1 MSLRDEVAKRVRV
14 KLARAPRPSPLDAP
28 VTADS
33 FGGTRAMR
41 SVYGIY
47 SSEAPSRDPYMP
59 GPHPFHTQPLLG
71 HMENGDAIPREQVL
85 NRPETVHFVA
95 FHPRQVSPILHS
107 YNDYAGGYDQRVA
120 FIRQTHPEQRV
131 PIVNETLINGKG
143 DEEPVF
149 RQIEQGQQRVRALL
163 GLPNDR
169 PGMALPVYFKSHRA
183 AELMARA
190 AGGRVETVAYDPS
203 RLSAGITNNSTGRV
217 HDVRRTPARIGELA
231 SASPRPGQ
239 EEYADYRYD
248 NLSPQILAS
257 HPAFGEYFTTVGTS
271 RRIPDH
277 GESRWGFLEAQL
289 SHRGAE
295 AWKAGLNYR
304 NVLNDF
310 AQGQPHDPAT
320 GELVNHDEI
329 SRLGSTARELYERFA
344 ADPHDHLA
352 RAVLADHL
360 EEAGQHELSDVFR
373 ASLPQQFSRRGE
385 KTRLAKAVADRVRVK
400 LARQPAPPVTA
411 ESFGSLGNMS
421 RVANQHLHERKS
433 SFLPFIAPDQ
443 ATGSWRTQ
451 SADSVR
457 NSPAALHFVAHN
469 PLQLVPQEEGAL
481 LHNPAVRTL
490 EHGQYRADGNGLEEP
505 SESAPLGRPFDPSP
519 RQVIREGQ
527 GRVRRLLGYPARDDG
542 DEPTVY
548 FKSHRAAKIA
558 ALLTGGHVESVSFSP
573 KSVAHSTRRS
583 ASTGAYHIGYAPF
596 FDIRGGQQPEALLQ
610 SLAPADDPWNDT
622 AANVIASHPVFGE
635 HITKIGSRNVALT
648 HARDYSWMDP
658 SNTHRG
664 VALHQNNWRVPADIA
679 RDYGDPP
686 AHFDPSVLS
695 GVGKEIHA
703 QFVANPG
710 DHLARA
716 VLADQLE
723 EAGHHD
729 FADAFRS
736 TLPQQF
742 SRRGEKLRYAASGS
756 ASGANG
762 YFISHTPA
770 IIAPL
775 SQHDGTRSFG
785 RPGMRAISFGG
796 GALAVRPSWSRV
808 EGGRPGTLNGTS
820 EHVITDEMY
829 HDDSQFKTTPH
840 ESRDS
845 FISDENIEK
854 YVHGQRAVRDALGL
868 PNAPYHWAVLTNRA
882 EAERV
887 AQSTG
892 GLVHGIELSPS
903 RAKKAG
909 PFHVLKTPGGS
920 VVLGYAHAQNL
931 GVLGR
936 SATYDSIRN
945 HLNFANATNS
955 PKAALSS
962 LRALNQQHWPFL
974 IAHAEEM
981 QTLPGAPHPHHQFL
995 GPKLQKYPQLLA
1007 PSHQEMLGA
1016 GEPASTIYQMALQH
1030 KNEPVHRMALA
1041 DTLDEQ
1047 GRSDAADF
1055 FRSTIPDSEPRK
1067 LGAVG
1072 DKLRLNAAVAE
1083 RVRVKLAKKA
1093 SQPMTAD
1100 SFGST
1105 WHMQRAN
1112 GNHRVYRGPGE
1123 IDVFLD
1129 DKGSVES
1136 ADSVRSSPH
1145 AVHYVAH
1152 HPDQLSSQS
1161 FDHGDNTRGVFLH
1174 SSGSLRFSPTTDN
1187 ISVPDDDPVGYPA
1200 DREVHRAIDDGQ
1212 RRVRQLLGIQGDLPG
1227 RSPPV
1232 YFKSHRAAQL
1242 AAAAT
1247 GGRVETLAISPNRI
1261 ATGLANTT
1269 KYGAPSVAHNGYEG
1283 IFDLRSGPSQ
1293 DSEHA
1298 RLLQPRMDGEGFSFA
1313 PHVIARHP
1321 VLGEYITPVGPR
1333 PIRNSPSFVEDYSS
1347 HRRVMLRASNWQPN
1361 AEVRQAYGY
1370 PPRLA
1375 QVAPEEAAELV
1386 REHWALLM
1394 EHASHGHQIELGG
1407 MHVPTRQHIESLG
1420 PDAQHLFAL
1429 QREPAARLA
1438 LSDML
1443 EDAGHDEA
1451 AHFMRATVPVQYA
1464 RNEHDAA
1471 PSSLHRVVAQY
1482 ASQKLRYARGANPYR
1497 DGDRV
1502 DVVGIGAGNYR
1513 RESLSQ
1519 PGMHEVDIFERGHMT
1534 HRATVS
1540 LDRITPKTGG
1550 ASGAAQPA
1558 TTGPQPF
1565 SEPHDLR
1572 AGDVIRIFNAD
1583 DGSPIPHAKGG
1594 GPDSHDVNGYEL
1606 INQHEGDTP
1615 FADETASTL
1624 HMVRTIPLG
1633 PRNINRSPFNLGTR
1647 GRTFQVLRRSEGPR
1661 DRSYV
1666 DSYGHQFYHGDS
1678 LFVNGAGPY
1687 TVETN
1692 VIGNTPVVRARNS
1705 SGVLR
1710 VFAGRQDA
1718 SGAHRIHDMHVRRLS
1733 EGQQVPPATPQDSVQ
1748 QTAPLRVT
1756 ARRGATV
1763 PAFGASQGPPPP
1775 TVPLEIMLHDHHS
1788 TTTGSEQA
1796 NRLRAMFEAIHGSP
1810 VDDET
1815 IMHILRVPRP
1825 FAGADPHHEIF
1836 HPKNIRLRVT
1846 IGNDFVHAHV
1856 DSRLRNYSFE
1866 AGTDFSSGKVYNAS
1880 QFHDGWH
1887 RDVRVPGEPVKLI
1900 STPHILQNQARAA
1913 HELGVPELRVSAG
1926 MENPLS
1932 PGGMT
1937 GGIVW
1942 PSYGYTAPL
1951 ASKYASKAAKLDEA
1965 TAIIKRNDP
1974 SRAHDSDFWL
1984 HDLLSS
1990 QEGRDWY
1997 TKAEPTQNRTYYP
2010 NVISGS
2016 MHFRTHPD
2024 SESHQLLS
2032 AHTAKVE
2039 SNAARKT
2046 TPAPEA

>member
-1 MSLRDEVAKRVRV
+1 
-14 KLARAPRPSPLDAP
+14 
-28 VTADS
+28 
-33 FGGTRAMR
+33 
-41 SVYGIY
+41 
-47 SSEAPSRDPYMP
+47 MP

-71 HMENGDAIPREQVL
+71 HDEDGDAIPREQVL
-85 NRPETVHFVA
+85 NRPETCHFVA

-120 FIRQTHPEQRV
+120 FIRQTHPDQRV

-203 RLSAGITNNSTGRV
+203 RLSAEITNNSTGRV

-304 NVLNDF
+304 GALNHF
-310 AQGQPHDPAT
+310 AEGQPHDPAT
-320 GELVNHDEI
+320 GELVNHDDI
-329 SRLGSTARELYERFA
+329 SRLGSTARELFEQFA

-373 ASLPQQFSRRGE
+373 SSLPQQFSRRGE
-385 KTRLAKAVADRVRVK
+385 K
-400 LARQPAPPVTA
+400 
-411 ESFGSLGNMS
+411 
-421 RVANQHLHERKS
+421 
-433 SFLPFIAPDQ
+433 I
-443 ATGSWRTQ
+443 
-451 SADSVR
+451 
-457 NSPAALHFVAHN
+457 
-469 PLQLVPQEEGAL
+469 
-481 LHNPAVRTL
+481 
-490 EHGQYRADGNGLEEP
+490 
-505 SESAPLGRPFDPSP
+505 
-519 RQVIREGQ
+519 
-527 GRVRRLLGYPARDDG
+527 
-542 DEPTVY
+542 
-548 FKSHRAAKIA
+548 
-558 ALLTGGHVESVSFSP
+558 
-573 KSVAHSTRRS
+573 
-583 ASTGAYHIGYAPF
+583 
-596 FDIRGGQQPEALLQ
+596 
-610 SLAPADDPWNDT
+610 
-622 AANVIASHPVFGE
+622 
-635 HITKIGSRNVALT
+635 
-648 HARDYSWMDP
+648 
-658 SNTHRG
+658 
-664 VALHQNNWRVPADIA
+664 
-679 RDYGDPP
+679 
-686 AHFDPSVLS
+686 
-695 GVGKEIHA
+695 
-703 QFVANPG
+703 
-710 DHLARA
+710 
-716 VLADQLE
+716 
-723 EAGHHD
+723 
-729 FADAFRS
+729 
-736 TLPQQF
+736 
-742 SRRGEKLRYAASGS
+742 RYAASGS
-756 ASGANG
+756 TQGANG

-770 IIAPL
+770 IIRPL
-775 SQHDGTRSFG
+775 ALHDGTTAIG
-785 RPGMRAISFGG
+785 QPGMRAISFGG
-796 GALAVRPSWSRV
+796 GALAVRPSWARM
-808 EGGRPGTLNGTS
+808 EGARPGNLNGHS

-829 HDDSQFKTTPH
+829 HDDSLFRTTPH

-892 GLVHGIELSPS
+892 GLVHGIEVSPS

-909 PFHVLKTPGGS
+909 IFHVLKTPGGS
-920 VVLGYAHAQNL
+920 VILGHRDAWNS

-936 SATYDSIRN
+936 SVTYDSIKN
-945 HLNFANATNS
+945 HLHLANTTNS
-955 PKAALSS
+955 PKWALSN

-981 QTLPGAPHPHHQFL
+981 QTLPGAPHPHRDFL

-1016 GEPASTIYQMALQH
+1016 GEPVSTIYQMALQH
-1030 KNEPVHRMALA
+1030 KNEPVHRMVLA

-1047 GRSDAADF
+1047 GRSGAADF
-1055 FRSTIPDSEPRK
+1055 FRSTLPDSEPRK

-1072 DKLRLNAAVAE
+1072 EKLRLNAAVAE

-1100 SFGST
+1100 SFGSA
-1105 WHMQRAN
+1105 WHMQRA
-1112 GNHRVYRGPGE
+1112 GGDHHVYRGGDEPQT
-1123 IDVFLD
+1123 FLTSE
-1129 DKGSVES
+1129 GQVES
-1136 ADSVRSSPH
+1136 NDSVHNSPH
-1145 AVHYVAH
+1145 AAHFVAH
-1152 HPDQLSSQS
+1152 HPSQLSSQS
-1161 FDHGDNTRGVFLH
+1161 FLHSDNARGVLLH
-1174 SSGSLRFSPTTDN
+1174 SPANFLGVSYLRARDSASGSDEP
-1187 ISVPDDDPVGYPA
+1187 PDDDPLA
-1200 DREVHRAIDDGQ
+1200 RDVHRTIEDGQ

-1247 GGRVETLAISPNRI
+1247 GGRVETLAIRPNRI

-1269 KYGAPSVAHNGYEG
+1269 KWGAPSVGRTGYEG

-1298 RLLQPRMDGEGFSFA
+1298 RLMRPRLGDEGWHFA

-1321 VLGEYITPVGPR
+1321 VLGEYITAVGPR
-1333 PIRNSPSFVEDYSS
+1333 PIHYGSSFVNNWTS
-1347 HRRVMLRASNWQPN
+1347 HRGAMLERNNWQPN
-1361 AEVRQAYGY
+1361 SEVRQAYGD
-1370 PPRLA
+1370 PPRRA

-1464 RNEHDAA
+1464 RKEHDAA
-1471 PSSLHRVVAQY
+1471 SPSLHRVVAQY
-1482 ASQKLRYARGANPYR
+1482 ALQKLRYARGANPYR

-1502 DVVGIGAGNYR
+1502 DVVGIGGGNYR

-1519 PGMHEVDIFERGHMT
+1519 PGMHEVDIFERGRMT
-1534 HRATVS
+1534 HRVNVS
-1540 LDRITPKTGG
+1540 LDRITPKATSPIRVGDRVHLHHPSGHRVDNGVYTLDDIGPHHYTISMLGEHLNDGQRNIEIPKSDALLRPAPPGG
-1550 ASGAAQPA
+1550 ASGAARTPSMDENLASIAKTLSGPGGRRPASQA
-1558 TTGPQPF
+1558 TTGPQWF
-1565 SEPHDLR
+1565 TEPHDLR

-1583 DGSPIPHAKGG
+1583 DGSPIAHAAAGG
-1594 GPDSHDVNGYEL
+1594 ADSHDVHGYEL
-1606 INQHEGDTP
+1606 INQHERDTP
-1615 FADETASTL
+1615 FAAGPSAAILPT
-1624 HMVRTIPLG
+1624 VRTIPLG
-1633 PRNINRSPFNLGTR
+1633 PRNLGRNPFNLDTR
-1647 GRTFQVLRRSEGPR
+1647 GRMFQVLRRSEGPR

-1666 DSYGHQFYHGDS
+1666 DSYGHTFYHGDV
-1678 LFVNGAGPY
+1678 LHIDGEPH
-1687 TVETN
+1687 T
-1692 VIGNTPVVRARNS
+1692 VVRNLTGS
-1705 SGVLR
+1705 LQPGVELIR
-1710 VFAGRQDA
+1710 QSNGRERFLEGRQDA
-1718 SGAHRIHDMHVRRLS
+1718 SGAYRIFDEHVRRIGDG
-1733 EGQQVPPATPQDSVQ
+1733 EQATPAAPQDSVQ

-1763 PAFGASQGPPPP
+1763 PAFGASQVPPPL
-1775 TVPLEIMLHDHHS
+1775 TVPLEIMLHDQHS
-1788 TTTGSEQA
+1788 TTTGPEQA
-1796 NRLRAMFEAIHGSP
+1796 DKLRAIFEAIHGSP

-1846 IGNDFVHAHV
+1846 IGNDSVHAHV

-1866 AGTDFSSGKVYNAS
+1866 AGTDFSGGKVYNAT

-1926 MENPLS
+1926 MQNPLF

-1937 GGIVW
+1937 GGLVW
-1942 PSYGYTAPL
+1942 PAYGYTAPL
-1951 ASKYASKAAKLDEA
+1951 RSKYASQASKLDEA

-1990 QEGRDWY
+1990 QEGRAWY
-1997 TKAEPTQNRTYYP
+1997 TKSEPTQNRTYYP
-2010 NVISGS
+2010 NVVSGT

-2039 SNAARKT
+2039 ANAARKT
-2046 TPAPEA
+2046 TPTPEA